1 MVGHV
6 AAPVGPL
13 ELGADRDG
21 VDQQV
26 GRVGPQ
32 AERVHVRVLEQQEV
46 VVGRPVAEAP
56 LEDER
61 VAVADGAQPP
71 HPQRHT
77 SS

>member
-1 MVGHV
+1 MGDERDQV
-6 AAPVGPL
+6 APRL
-13 ELGADRDG
+13 T
-21 VDQQV
+21 
-26 GRVGPQ
+26 
-32 AERVHVRVLEQQEV
+32 EQQEV